1 MNDAIRNKKKADNER
16 YVSPAVEQAS
26 RILFCLAGTQ
36 STYMSLIEI
45 CARVGIHKSKAFTIL
60 ETLQRFGLVRKNTDA
75 KGYALGPGLISLSR
89 KVLDDLSAPRLAEP
103 ILEDLAIKTNSTAV
117 LGLIADKKVF
127 VAAKHEGEGNI
138 GVTIRTGHRLPLTY
152 GAHGKAIVAFL
163 SEEERESLL
172 KEKNLYFYGN
182 PSKLDRKRLDREI
195 ARCQRE
201 GYAEDLSEV
210 NQGLN
215 VVAAPVIGPSGTL
228 IGFIEIFLLFS
239 PEIAHQWGP
248 LVAEAGRKLS
258 RELGAVVE
266 ERRLEITR
274 HDSEKKVVG
283 RKRHEKKSK

>member
-1 MNDAIRNKKKADNER
+1 MNDELNHKKRNKNER

-26 RILFCLAGTQ
+26 RILFCLAGAQ

-195 ARCQRE
+195 ARCQRD

-248 LVAEAGRKLS
+248 LVAEAGRKVS

>member
-26 RILFCLAGTQ
+26 RILFCLADAR
-36 STYMSLIEI
+36 STFMSLIEI

-60 ETLQRFGLVRKNTDA
+60 ETLQRSGLVRKNEEG

-182 PSKLDRKRLDREI
+182 PSKLDRKRLDQEI

-266 ERRLEITR
+266 ERCLEITR